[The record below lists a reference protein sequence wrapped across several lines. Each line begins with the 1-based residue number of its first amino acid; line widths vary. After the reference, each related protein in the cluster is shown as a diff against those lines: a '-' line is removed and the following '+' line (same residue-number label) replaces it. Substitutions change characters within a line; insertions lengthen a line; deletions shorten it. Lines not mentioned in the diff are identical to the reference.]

1 LKFRVERHS
10 RNALEAE
17 DTIRDL
23 DQAIKAVAI
32 ADIIDARRDVAA
44 IARDR

>member
-1 LKFRVERHS
+1 MDQQSL
-10 RNALEAE
+10 NAPEVE

-23 DQAIKAVAI
+23 DQAIKSVAI
-32 ADIIDARRDVAA
+32 ADIIGARQNVAA